1 MIKLTE
7 EILDALIMEVLQE
20 KQEEVRLN
28 ETDEKAHCKGLPT
41 LEKMKCFKA
50 DDESRERSKER
61 TKKKKNT
68 FPGYYDGLHQLG
80 YGVISEEEEESNLA
94 EKIKKHLY
102 PHLNTTEMK
111 QLHNAIKKDSIEK
124 RLAFCSAVKDSA
136 DGSYNDFQLK
146 KASEEAKLKLKQQ
159 AQKHKQRTK

>member
-7 EILDALIMEVLQE
+7 EILDALIMEVIQE
-20 KQEEVRLN
+20 VQEESRLK
-28 ETDEKAHCKGLPT
+28 ETDEKAHCKGLST

-80 YGVISEEEEESNLA
+80 YGVIAEDGEESNLA
-94 EKIKKHLY
+94 AKIKKHLY
-102 PHLNTTEMK
+102 PHLNPTEMK

-124 RLAFCSAVKDSA
+124 RLEFCSAVKDSA
-136 DGSYNDFQLK
+136 DGSYNDFRLK
-146 KASEEAKLKLKQQ
+146 KAVESEKMKLKQQ
-159 AQKHKQRTK
+159 AQQHKQRTK